1 MCARHIWSNWAK
13 KWRGKERRKRFWIC
27 ARSTFEVELKD
38 SLIELSKLG
47 KGIVEDLLCYNKER
61 WVRCYQGFET
71 KSDVVENNMCE
82 NFNAWILSSRH
93 KSIITM
99 LEEIRTKIM

>member
-1 MCARHIWSNWAK
+1 M
-13 KWRGKERRKRFWIC
+13 C

-38 SLIELSKLG
+38 NLIELSKLG

-71 KSDVVENNMCE
+71 KSDVIENNMCE
-82 NFNAWILSSRH
+82 TFNAWILSARH
-93 KSIITM
+93 KSIVTM
-99 LEEIRTKIM
+99 LEEIRTKTMQRIQAIN